1 MRPRPP
7 LALALVLLFVAAAFA
22 QNQPPPAPR
31 PTDVPVQTFGHTPP
45 LPAPPPATQPAP
57 STPAAPAEP
66 SAEDVLQ
73 QLLMQRPASPVIA
86 PSASSAP
93 PAEQDL
99 QLQPHILGFA
109 PEQTQPPLYR
119 EGEFI
124 VARRGRMLRVPS
136 GLWIFQ
142 FESDSQAAPEPPLL
156 LMPCQLLE
164 NMEELTR
171 QRGDR
176 LVFLL
181 SGQVFTYHGRN
192 WLLPSMMK
200 LDVDRGNL
208 QK

>member
-1 MRPRPP
+1 MRPLPL
-7 LALALVLLFVAAAFA
+7 LALALATILAANLPA
-22 QNQPPPAPR
+22 QAESATAPAPAAEVPTRTFGQTPPPAPSS
-31 PTDVPVQTFGHTPP
+31 PQT
-45 LPAPPPATQPAP
+45 Q
-57 STPAAPAEP
+57 PAAPAEP
-66 SAEDVLQ
+66 SADEVLQ
-73 QLLMQRPASPVIA
+73 QLLLQRPASPVIA
-86 PSASSAP
+86 PSASPAAP
-93 PAEQDL
+93 SPQDL
-99 QLQPHILGFA
+99 ELQPQIMGLA

-124 VARRGRMLRVPS
+124 VSRRGRMLRIPA

-142 FESDSQAAPEPPLL
+142 FEADSQSAPEPPVL

-164 NMEELTR
+164 NMEELNR
-171 QRGDR
+171 QRGER
-176 LVFLL
+176 LVFVL